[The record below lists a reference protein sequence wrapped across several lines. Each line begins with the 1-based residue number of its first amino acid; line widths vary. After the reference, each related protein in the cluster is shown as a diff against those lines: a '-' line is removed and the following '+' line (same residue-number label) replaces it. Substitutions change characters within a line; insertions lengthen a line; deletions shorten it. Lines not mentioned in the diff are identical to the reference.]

1 MLLYVYISEA
11 RPSELATRAAV
22 CCWAIWFGSHGAC
35 SVLRRLFRILCV
47 AVFRGCVAPPLL
59 FAWTTA
65 GFTKSLAKEVGP
77 RGVRVNLVEP
87 GYVATDMT
95 QGAHAGAAV
104 PRSRSTAC

>member
-1 MLLYVYISEA
+1 MSGYISEA
-11 RPSELATRAAV
+11 RPSEAATRAAV
-22 CCWAIWFGSHGAC
+22 CVVGNLVW
-35 SVLRRLFRILCV
+35 VPRRLLCL
-47 AVFRGCVAPPLL
+47 ASSVFVSFVLPCFARVAPPLL

>member
-1 MLLYVYISEA
+1 MLRCVVGHWQSGLGPTA
-11 RPSELATRAAV
+11 LALSCV
-22 CCWAIWFGSHGAC
+22 VF
-35 SVLRRLFRILCV
+35 FRILCV
-47 AVFRGCVAPPLL
+47 AVLRACVAPPLL

-95 QGAHAGAAV
+95 QGAHAGAAAV